1 MDIFT
6 GTITKRRVLEEMLE
20 RYNAEK
26 RCFSAHMRNQSPAEG
41 FEAAYYITEKK
52 MDTIRQMMRDLE
64 QEEVKKND
72 KEAEAK
78 NVPVLRQAAEDGHGQ
93 EISMVADADHEAGGM
108 LAGVL
113 RKS

>member
-72 KEAEAK
+72 KEAEA
-78 NVPVLRQAAEDGHGQ
+78 VPFLRKAAEDGHGQ
-93 EISMVADADHEAGGM
+93 EVPMVANPGYETGGL
-108 LAGVL
+108 LAGIL
-113 RKS
+113 HQS